1 MLGCMTTA
9 IRKPVLKPSK
19 AEQAQQEFAK
29 LLSSASA
36 RGFHG
41 TAGITLSI
49 QDGHIQHLKV
59 NVERM
64 VR

>member
-1 MLGCMTTA
+1 MTTA
-9 IRKPVLKPSK
+9 TRQPVTKPSK
-19 AEQAQQEFAK
+19 AQQAQQEFAR
-29 LLSSASA
+29 LLASASE

-64 VR
+64 VK

>member
-1 MLGCMTTA
+1 MTTA
-9 IRKPVLKPSK
+9 IRTPVTKPSK
-19 AEQAQQEFAK
+19 AQLAQQEFAK
-29 LLSSASA
+29 LLASSSK

-64 VR
+64 IR